1 MNRFVKGVIS
11 FTPFIIKKGLNTLYL
26 TIKEAAEFLN
36 MPESYIESLIQQ
48 KRIRAVHDGEQY
60 LLNKEQFNTHL
71 EQMEKYKRLV
81 EEILNEPI
89 PEDMDVKDED

>member
-1 MNRFVKGVIS
+1 MNALYI
-11 FTPFIIKKGLNTLYL
+11 TLE
-26 TIKEAAEFLN
+26 EAAEYLN
-36 MPESYIESLIQQ
+36 LPKSYIEELIQQ
-48 KRIRAVHDGEQY
+48 KKVRALFDGEQY

-71 EQMEKYKRLV
+71 EQMEKYKQLV

>member
-1 MNRFVKGVIS
+1 MNE
-11 FTPFIIKKGLNTLYL
+11 LYI
-26 TIKEAAEFLN
+26 TVEEAAEYLN
-36 MPESYIESLIQQ
+36 LPKSYIKELIQQ
-48 KRIRAVHDGEQY
+48 KKIRALFDGEQY

-71 EQMEKYKRLV
+71 EQMEKYKQLV

>member
-1 MNRFVKGVIS
+1 MNALYI
-11 FTPFIIKKGLNTLYL
+11 TLE
-26 TIKEAAEFLN
+26 EAAEYLN
-36 MPESYIESLIQQ
+36 LPKSYIAELIQQ
-48 KRIRAVHDGEQY
+48 KKVRALFDGEQY

-71 EQMEKYKRLV
+71 EQMEKYKQLV